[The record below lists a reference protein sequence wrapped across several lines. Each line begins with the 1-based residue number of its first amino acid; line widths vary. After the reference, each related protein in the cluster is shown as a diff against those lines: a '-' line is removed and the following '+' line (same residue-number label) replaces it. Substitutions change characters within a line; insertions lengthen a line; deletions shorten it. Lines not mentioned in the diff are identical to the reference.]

1 MDKHKSKLDIKELKR
16 LKKEK
21 KKLKEKELLERLD
34 KTKSLQ
40 ASLAA
45 KPVPKVNHSFSSLPC
60 FFSSLNEYL
69 QNIVSGESQAA
80 AGRGYTVGVAV
91 AGSILDNAQTPEL
104 RTYLAGQVARA
115 AAIFNVDE
123 VVVFNDKKVAT
134 AEAEGGAVGR
144 GCVQM
149 ARILQYLECPQYLR
163 RNFFPIHSDLKHAGL
178 LSPTDM
184 PHHVRAE
191 EESLYREGVVVER
204 EAGAGR
210 CWVNIGLKN
219 DCLVERSLR
228 AGLRVTVRL
237 GRGYTWDKVARGEV
251 VSPSEP
257 RTRAG
262 QYWGYT
268 TRVADTLS
276 QVFTGCPH
284 KEGYDL
290 MLGTS
295 ERGEDVEAVSLRPFK
310 HLLVVL
316 GGVGGLEAALEADQG
331 LDISDPKELF
341 DHYVNVC
348 PNQGSRT
355 IRTEEA
361 LLITMSALRSKICAA
376 NL

>member
-1 MDKHKSKLDIKELKR
+1 MDKSKSKLDIKELKR

-45 KPVPKVNHSFSSLPC
+45 KPVPK
-60 FFSSLNEYL
+60 
-69 QNIVSGESQAA
+69 NIVSSEQDKVK
-80 AGRGYTVGVAV
+80 GRDYTVGMAV
-91 AGSILDNAQTPEL
+91 AGSILDNAQTPEM

-123 VVVFNDKKVAT
+123 IVVFNDKKS
-134 AEAEGGAVGR
+134 EISEGDNR
-144 GCVQM
+144 GCIQM

-163 RNFFPIHSDLKHAGL
+163 RSFFPIHSDLKHAGI

-184 PHHVRAE
+184 PHHVRAD
-191 EESLYREGVVVER
+191 EESLYREGVVIER
-204 EAGAGR
+204 DAGENK
-210 CWVNIGLKN
+210 CWVNIGLKK
-219 DCLVERSLR
+219 DCLLERSLKP
-228 AGLRVTVRL
+228 GLRVTVKL
-237 GRGYTWDKVARGEV
+237 TPGYTWDKLVKGHI

-257 RTRAG
+257 RTSAG
-262 QYWGYT
+262 LYWGYT
-268 TRVADTLS
+268 TRIADNIS

-290 MLGTS
+290 MIGTS
-295 ERGEDVEAVSLRPFK
+295 ERGQDVAQVDVRKFK
-310 HLLVVL
+310 NLLIVF
-316 GGVGGLEAALEADQG
+316 GGVGGLEAALEADTE
-331 LDISDPKELF
+331 LEVTNPKDLF
-341 DHYVNVC
+341 DKYINVC
-348 PNQGSRT
+348 PDQGSRT

-361 LLITMSALRSKICAA
+361 VLITLSSLRSKILQA